1 MAVMITPTDLAQSVN
16 NAWTDYDA
24 SALVSAEATGVI
36 LHVVLTGSYRV
47 IGFRK
52 NGCLDD
58 VKFSVAGGSHFWT
71 VAGLDAAKKFEYY
84 VANNTDVDVYLV
96 GYFEGEAV
104 FFDTM
109 PQPTPTGG
117 LYQDYDMAAD
127 TGADTAI
134 GVFVL
139 GVPTYGCT
147 IAGRK
152 DGTSFD
158 YKGGGYGCIVAGCV
172 NEVVELYRSTSGDGH
187 FFIAGYLTDL
197 ASFSDSPA
205 NASLTT
211 TESFQDLSLGTVPAN
226 AVAAIILAH
235 ESSGGGS
242 YALRKDNTAENIYY
256 GTAYVYPLAIVE
268 LGAGAIEGK
277 ISDAVV
283 DFYVLGF
290 LRANLKVDF
299 SATPLS
305 ITIDPSFTRAFPSFE
320 LVDFSSTPLS
330 LTVTPSLDR
339 ATAEVALVF
348 SSAPITITIT
358 PSFDEVRFADV
369 HGNLVATLPAISS
382 YASGRGSGQI
392 NVSLPAV
399 TTSGFIHGT
408 SKTTGNIA
416 GALPAVAAEIVSGLV
431 IEAELPAI
439 TASMTG
445 LMGTVGSINV
455 SLPALT
461 AEIVTAWGLNLTLP
475 AVSASMTGLMG
486 SVGALN
492 APLPGIT
499 FDATVI
505 QGIIGRINA
514 SLPALRRVTMGGLH
528 ELLLDMDVALPA
540 LQAEIRGTTGIVAS
554 FSQPLFIWPLQAEI
568 TGRVEHIGRINA
580 TLPAIQATLTWFDA
594 LYGAVRTFGLVE
606 NTLNFGLTT
615 YSGYLL
621 NSMTK
626 VNGRQIGCNIN
637 GLFELIGNRDAGTRR
652 IEAEIELPPLDYG
665 DGMITRVRDVWLTK
679 RCDGALLVTIVPDE
693 GDVFDYQTLLV
704 NDEVHQERVKLGRG
718 LKARYNGFVIKNLN
732 GADFEIDGVSF
743 LGEPVEHRKR

>member
-1 MAVMITPTDLAQSVN
+1 MITPVELTISTN
-16 NAWTDYDA
+16 SAWTDLD
-24 SALVSAEATGVI
+24 VSAQVPAAATGVI
-36 LHVVLTGSYRV
+36 LHVVFTNDFNFGVRKKGSTDAVYEA
-47 IGFRK
+47 
-52 NGCLDD
+52 
-58 VKFSVAGGSHFWT
+58 VAYNTHLWAVS
-71 VAGLDAAKKFEYY
+71 GLDASRVFQYY
-84 VANNTDVDVYLV
+84 TTDKNNTKVYLV
-96 GYFEGEAV
+96 GYFEAEAV
-104 FFDTM
+104 FFDSM
-109 PQPTPTGG
+109 PTKTPTASTWESVDIS
-117 LYQDYDMAAD
+117 LN
-127 TGADTAI
+127 TGADTAVAAI
-134 GVFVL
+134 WYFL
-139 GVPTYGCT
+139 
-147 IAGRK
+147 
-152 DGTSFD
+152 
-158 YKGGGYGCIVAGCV
+158 GGGGSPENSGAQRNGSSHDVYNNAPYACLFCGLDGSEIC
-172 NEVVELYRSTSGDGH
+172 ELYRSAGTFYLAGYIKSSADLSIDFTPVNPASGDW
-187 FFIAGYLTDL
+187 YDLTL
-197 ASFSDSPA
+197 GSLPA
-205 NASLTT
+205 
-211 TESFQDLSLGTVPAN
+211 GTVA
-226 AVAAIILAH
+226 AVFHI
-235 ESSGGGS
+235 SGNGTYGLRADGS
-242 YALRKDNTAENIYY
+242 AEDIYKSLSY
-256 GTAYVYPLAIVE
+256 SNPFAIVA
-268 LGAGAIEGK
+268 LGSGVIEGK
-277 ISDAVV
+277 ISGSSEAIDLIGTLQSGVV
-283 DFYVLGF
+283 DVTIDCSTFPILLTSDLLCASAELDNNIIDFSAAPITLTLTPVITGF
-290 LRANLKVDF
+290 ISDIIIDF
-299 SATPLS
+299 SATP
-305 ITIDPSFTRAFPSFE
+305 IE
-320 LVDFSSTPLS
+320 LTF
-330 LTVTPSLDR
+330 
-339 ATAEVALVF
+339 
-348 SSAPITITIT
+348 T
-358 PSFDEVRFADV
+358 PSFDEVTFADIN
-369 HGNLVATLPAISS
+369 GNLVATLPAI
-382 YASGRGSGQI
+382 YANASGRGSGQI

-416 GALPAVAAEIVSGLV
+416 VTLPAVAAEIVSGLV

-445 LMGTVGSINV
+445 LMGTVGAINA

-461 AEIVTAWGLNLTLP
+461 VEIVTAWGLNLTLP
-475 AVSASMTGLMG
+475 AISASMTGLMG

-499 FDATVI
+499 FDATLI

-540 LQAEIRGTTGIVAS
+540 LQVEIRGTTGIVAS
-554 FSQPLFIWPLQAEI
+554 FSQPLFIWPLQMEI

-580 TLPAIQATLTWFDA
+580 TLPAIQAELTWFDA

-652 IEAEIELPPLDYG
+652 IDAEIDLPPLDYG

-679 RCDGALLVTIVPDE
+679 RCDGALLITIVPDE

-718 LKARYNGFVIKNLN
+718 LKARYNGFTIKNLN